1 MFRSVLIIVLLFNFI
16 SSLISPVLGSEP
28 DQASRISVVV
38 QKMEDAYK
46 EVKDYTCVVEQFF
59 YRENEEDRHF
69 RFKYYFK
76 KQQKIRVDFLQPY
89 SELTLIYRGEGDK
102 VTVMPIRFLPVFKV
116 RVSINY
122 PAIKTP
128 SGQRI
133 NQTDMGFF
141 IEFLSKNLK
150 QVPQEE
156 DEFYESGDQI
166 GFVFRGMDYVEAR
179 SLEKYRIHVS
189 KQHWLPVRLERYDIT
204 GKLLE
209 ISIIQDYVINS
220 NLEDKL
226 FEP

>member
-1 MFRSVLIIVLLFNFI
+1 MLRSILIIALLFNFI
-16 SSLISPVLGSEP
+16 SSLVSPVLGSEP
-28 DQASRISVVV
+28 DQASRISLVV

-59 YRENEEDRHF
+59 YHGNEEDQHF

-76 KQQKIRVDFLQPY
+76 RQQRIRVDFLEPY
-89 SELTLIYRGEGDK
+89 SGLTVIYRGEGDK
-102 VTVMPIRFLPVFKV
+102 VTVMPLRFFPFLKV
-116 RVSINY
+116 RVSIDY
-122 PAIKTP
+122 PTIKTP

-166 GFVFRGMDYVEAR
+166 GFVFRGMDYVAAR

-189 KQHWLPVRLERYDIT
+189 KQNWLPVRLERYDLS
-204 GKLLE
+204 GRLLE
-209 ISIIQDYVINS
+209 ISIIQGYVINS
-220 NLEDKL
+220 NLEDTL